1 MATNDCKTIVRA
13 HTEEVIQ
20 ICYHEFSNSMITLS
34 NDQTI
39 RVWDAER
46 LEQTYEFPYPP
57 NDPCLCVSGN
67 PNGMFFAAGF
77 KSGTLRI
84 IDIENVSVIEEIK
97 HHNNP
102 ILHV

>member
-1 MATNDCKTIVRA
+1 
-13 HTEEVIQ
+13 
-20 ICYHEFSNSMITLS
+20 MITLS